1 MLVIATP
8 LPDLVLIEPRVFND
22 SRGFFYESFNER
34 DFRVRTG
41 VDVHFVQEN
50 HSLSARGVVR
60 GLHYQ
65 LPQAQ
70 GKLVRVT
77 RGAVLDVVLD
87 IRRSSP
93 TFGRWFSQVLSARNK
108 LQLWLPP
115 GFAHGFSALEDD
127 TECLYKTTDYW
138 LPEQERTILW
148 NDPAL
153 GIDWQ
158 LQGAP
163 LLSDKDRDAVPLAQ
177 AEVFE

>member
-1 MLVIATP
+1 MLVIPTP
-8 LPDLVLIEPRVFND
+8 LSGLLLIKPRVFND

-34 DFRVRTG
+34 DFRAQTG
-41 VDVHFVQEN
+41 VDIRFVQDN
-50 HSLSARGVVR
+50 HSLSARNVVR

-65 LPQAQ
+65 IPNAQ
-70 GKLVRVT
+70 GKLVRIT

-93 TFGRWFSQVLSARNK
+93 TFGQWFSQVLSASNR

-115 GFAHGFSALEDD
+115 GFAHGFSVLEEA

-138 LPEQERTILW
+138 MPEQERTILW

-158 LQGAP
+158 LQGEP
-163 LLSDKDRDAVPLAQ
+163 ILSDKDRAGIPLAL
-177 AEVFE
+177 AEVFA